1 MRKKNIV
8 LLLSGGYGSRLYPLT
23 FLLPKIFIPFKGKI
37 LLEHH
42 INSFRD
48 IRIDR
53 IYVNLFKKVIY
64 YLLAKFFKDKN
75 KNLDFI
81 FEKKPLGTILPVAN
95 ILQKKKFDNLV
106 ILYSDTFFLKE
117 QPLIINKLLKAS
129 NNKFMSISVSKSYN
143 KKYLLSKG
151 IVKFKNGNL
160 LSFIEKPKN
169 IKSYNNYFF
178 SGIIVIPSIIKKQVL
193 KILSDAQYIEKN
205 YGFAEKVFFSNKI
218 KTKVCISKKIPLDFG
233 NWKNLIKNY
242 FTSND

>member
-81 FEKKPLGTILPVAN
+81 FEKKPLGTILTVAN
-95 ILQKKKFDNLV
+95 ILRKKKFDNLV

-129 NNKFMSISVSKSYN
+129 NNK
-143 KKYLLSKG
+143 
-151 IVKFKNGNL
+151 
-160 LSFIEKPKN
+160 
-169 IKSYNNYFF
+169 
-178 SGIIVIPSIIKKQVL
+178 
-193 KILSDAQYIEKN
+193 
-205 YGFAEKVFFSNKI
+205 
-218 KTKVCISKKIPLDFG
+218 
-233 NWKNLIKNY
+233 LI
-242 FTSND
+242 